1 MAGIGV
7 AVLIDDTA
15 GDGSLVYTG
24 YVPNGVDSSTTSAA
38 NFAIKRTEVDTT
50 TTTTQWAANGA
61 FNQVWDDR
69 SSLTYS

>member
-24 YVPNGVDSSTTSAA
+24 YASKGVDSSATDASS
-38 NFAIKRTEVDTT
+38 FAIKRTTVDTT
-50 TTTTQWAANGA
+50 TTTTQWAADGA

-69 SSLTYS
+69 SSLTYK